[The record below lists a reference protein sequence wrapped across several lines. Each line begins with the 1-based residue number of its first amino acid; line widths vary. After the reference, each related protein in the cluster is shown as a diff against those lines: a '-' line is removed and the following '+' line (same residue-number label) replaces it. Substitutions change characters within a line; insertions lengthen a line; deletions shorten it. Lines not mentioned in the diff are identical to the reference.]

1 MSANQYTIRE
11 VVDHQFHSVSSADDE
26 NDTASDEEQVPVMY
40 QYEMVGP
47 LERTVKRRGHLPKD
61 AVKILKTWLYEH
73 RFNAYP
79 TEIEKHI
86 LSQETNLTVLQISN
100 WFINARRRYLP
111 EMMRREGLSY
121 DSVHYTITRRR
132 RASTSP
138 RNSTDGSTTVPVSG
152 IYYKKGKKMMRV
164 DRVDSDTEYE
174 VDANGFVE
182 TTQTQQVEMAVPTG
196 SRKFNPWN
204 PDVHYGLTVNSAERS
219 RPETVQFVQPQQL
232 IQTSNQTT
240 TSNPFPSNLVVVKT
254 ASGKNIVLK
263 VISQSTDIPKQYL
276 LKTKKSVSP
285 VVAPL
290 VEVVNEVPLEDQM
303 SIEEHE
309 IVGGDEEQTVIEE
322 ETYVEEDTE
331 VDGIETVDGVDTE
344 YVEGLET
351 DGVDEIENI
360 VEEEDDA
367 YVESEMVTVEE
378 DDLFVP
384 EEEVEEVFVNEVTL
398 EEEVNEVTLEENVNE
413 VMLQEEEE
421 EEEEDDDT
429 GDGESEHEIKHVII
443 KQEI

>member
-1 MSANQYTIRE
+1 MSNNQYTIRE
-11 VVDHQFHSVSSADDE
+11 VVDHQFHSVGSADDE

-132 RASTSP
+132 RASSSP
-138 RNSTDGSTTVPVSG
+138 RNSTDGSTPTIGGV
-152 IYYKKGKKMMRV
+152 YYRKGKKMMRV
-164 DRVDSDTEYE
+164 ERVDSDTEYE

-182 TTQTQQVEMAVPTG
+182 AQPQPVAVSTPTG

-204 PDVHYGLTVNSAERS
+204 ADVHYGLTVNAAERN
-219 RPETVQFVQPQQL
+219 RPETVQVVQPQQV
-232 IQTSNQTT
+232 IQASTQNVSS
-240 TSNPFPSNLVVVKT
+240 SNPFPSNLVVVKT

-263 VISQSTDIPKQYL
+263 VISQSTEIPKQYL
-276 LKTKKSVSP
+276 LKTKKQTP

-290 VEVVNEVPLEDQM
+290 VEVVNEVPAEDQI
-303 SIEEHE
+303 SIEEHD
-309 IVGGDEEQTVIEE
+309 IHGEEVTEEE
-322 ETYVEEDTE
+322 ETVVEEE
-331 VDGIETVDGVDTE
+331 IVPE
-344 YVEGLET
+344 YEEGVEGLVET
-351 DGVDEIENI
+351 EMVSIDEDGDEIY
-360 VEEEDDA
+360 A
-367 YVESEMVTVEE
+367 
-378 DDLFVP
+378 P

-398 EEEVNEVTLEENVNE
+398 EEECNEVTIEENVNE
-413 VMLQEEEE
+413 VMIEEDSHELVEEEV
-421 EEEEDDDT
+421 EEDD
-429 GDGESEHEIKHVII
+429 HHII
-443 KQEI
+443 VKTERC